1 MKRVNKYKSQKV
13 NYDYHSFASKFE
25 ASVYNWLK
33 LREKNGEICDIKC
46 QETIYLT
53 LAQII
58 YKPDFSFITN
68 DSKQKIW
75 AEAKGFET
83 AEWRIKRKLWIYY
96 GPGPLEIYKGKHD
109 NFRLSE
115 TLFVI
120 NRSRNAV

>member
-1 MKRVNKYKSQKV
+1 VNKYKSKRV
-13 NYDYHSFASKFE
+13 SYDYHSFASKFE

-33 LREKNGEICDIKC
+33 LREKNGEIHSIKC

-53 LAQII
+53 LAQIV

-96 GPGPLEIYKGKHD
+96 GPGPLEIYKGSHD